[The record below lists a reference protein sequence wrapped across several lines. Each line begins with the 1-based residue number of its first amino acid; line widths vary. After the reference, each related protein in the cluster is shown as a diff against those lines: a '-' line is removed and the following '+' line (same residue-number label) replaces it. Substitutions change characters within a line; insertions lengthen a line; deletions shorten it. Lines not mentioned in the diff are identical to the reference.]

1 MERGNQQGGLG
12 IIQWWGLSPAID
24 LTTKL
29 INPCEEINVLLCG
42 AGDIRHILETVGR
55 LKRQKVVK
63 KVNFHVWEP
72 QTELYARQC
81 IMLLAMTE
89 PNCAFTV
96 QSKKGYP
103 YCDFF
108 FVFYT
113 QFLNGNMENLT
124 KG

>member
-29 INPCEEINVLLCG
+29 VNPCEEINVLLCG

-96 QSKKGYP
+96 QSKAR
-103 YCDFF
+103 FS
-108 FVFYT
+108 
-113 QFLNGNMENLT
+113 NLR
-124 KG
+124 KNLYRSMKKLKI